1 MEVGRSPANEV
12 AILNNSLFCLL
23 FFFQNEG
30 WKIDKN
36 ITEKCLK
43 IQSTTKI
50 TEINCSQNFSVNSAR
65 VCCATLCLSSKTV
78 NFQRTKAC
86 WRLLAN
92 IFLALFTTTMIE
104 RNCSS
109 VRLDLCPDVVQDLLE
124 YLYTGKVTFTKSNVK
139 GLIVT
144 ADYLLVSNLKQ
155 EAEKYLRS
163 VISEANCMSMYVFA
177 VHSNCDKLK
186 ADATSIIGGN
196 FASVSKTNEF
206 LNLDFNLLLP
216 LVSYDAIIVA
226 TEEEVF
232 EAVLRWVKHEED
244 TRTCHFEELFKSIH
258 LFSLSKEYIQ
268 DNIRTEPLVNRSE
281 GCMEFLIESLNNFS
295 VHKASRLDLRP
306 RRCQEND
313 LTAIVLMG
321 GLCEGRSLKS
331 TLAYFPAQNLWHRL
345 ADMNSDRNEHAVVE
359 CGGLLYCVG
368 GYPRGSSVERF
379 DPLTNEWT
387 QMADLLQ
394 RTFAPAAV
402 SCDGCIY
409 VFGGKDG
416 FEALSTVQCYQ
427 PSSNSWSLGP
437 AMCQARKA
445 LCAVFYRGD
454 VYAIGGCVNDNYALN
469 SLEKL
474 SVATQSWTELSP
486 MTQERKYASAAVTG
500 DKILVI
506 GGFQKTSSS
515 ALGSC
520 ELYCPLTD
528 QWSVVVDLVF
538 PRAAGGIATVG
549 NKVYVLGGRHDRQA
563 QVSVESYDE
572 ESDRWIVEETV
583 LPFGCAWFQCA
594 VATIP
599 KAHIN

>member
-1 MEVGRSPANEV
+1 MSQDTIDDENYRNKLLSK
-12 AILNNSLFCLL
+12 LFRQQRDGVLCDVVLIIKDR
-23 FFFQNEG
+23 E
-30 WKIDKN
+30 
-36 ITEKCLK
+36 
-43 IQSTTKI
+43 
-50 TEINCSQNFSVNSAR
+50 FSAHKSVLA
-65 VCCATLCLSSKTV
+65 ASSEY
-78 NFQRTKAC
+78 
-86 WRLLAN
+86 
-92 IFLALFTTTMIE
+92 FLALFTTTMIE

-186 ADATSIIGGN
+186 ADATSVIGSN
-196 FASVSKTNEF
+196 FASVCKTNEF

-232 EAVLRWVKHEED
+232 EAVLRWVKHEES
-244 TRTCHFEELFKSIH
+244 TRTCHFEQLFKSIH

-268 DNIRTEPLVNRSE
+268 DNIRTEPLVNRNE

-359 CGGLLYCVG
+359 CGGFLYCVG

-437 AMCQARKA
+437 TMCQARKA

-500 DKILVI
+500 GKILVI

-563 QVSVESYDE
+563 QVSVESYEE

-594 VATIP
+594 VAKIP

>member
-1 MEVGRSPANEV
+1 MFAV
-12 AILNNSLFCLL
+12 
-23 FFFQNEG
+23 FQNEG
-30 WKIDKN
+30 WQIDEN
-36 ITEKCLK
+36 ITEKM
-43 IQSTTKI
+43 
-50 TEINCSQNFSVNSAR
+50 SQDTIDDENYRNKLLSKLFRHQREGVLCDVVLIIKDREFSAHKSVLA
-65 VCCATLCLSSKTV
+65 ASSEY
-78 NFQRTKAC
+78 
-86 WRLLAN
+86 
-92 IFLALFTTTMIE
+92 FLALFTTTMIE

-109 VRLDLCPDVVQDLLE
+109 VHLDLCPDVVQDLLE

-144 ADYLLVSNLKQ
+144 ADYLLVSDLKE
-155 EAEKYLRS
+155 EAEKYLCS
-163 VISEANCMSMYVFA
+163 VISEVNCMSMYVFA

-186 ADATSIIGGN
+186 ADATSVIGGN
-196 FASVSKTNEF
+196 FALVSKTNEF
-206 LNLDFNLLLP
+206 LNLGFNLLLP

-244 TRTCHFEELFKSIH
+244 TRKCHFEELFKSVH
-258 LFSLSKEYIQ
+258 LFSLSKEYVQ
-268 DNIRTEPLVNRSE
+268 DNIRTEPLVNRNE
-281 GCMEFLIESLNNFS
+281 KCIEFLIESLKNFG
-295 VHKASRLDLRP
+295 VHEASRLDLRP
-306 RRCQEND
+306 RRCLESD
-313 LTAIVLMG
+313 LRAIVLMG

-359 CGGLLYCVG
+359 CGGFLYCIG
-368 GYPRGSSVERF
+368 GYPRGCSVERF

-394 RTFAPAAV
+394 RTFAPAAI
-402 SCDGCIY
+402 SCDECIY

-445 LCAVFYRGD
+445 LCAVSFAGD
-454 VYAIGGCVNDNYALN
+454 LYAIGGCVNDNYALN
-469 SLEKL
+469 RVEKL
-474 SVATQSWTELSP
+474 SVATQRWTELSP

-500 DKILVI
+500 DNILVI

-520 ELYCPLTD
+520 ELYYPLTD
-528 QWSVVVDLVF
+528 QWSTIADLVF
-538 PRAAGGIATVG
+538 PRAAGGVATVG

-563 QVSVESYDE
+563 VVSVESYDE
-572 ESDRWIVEETV
+572 ESDRWSVKETV

-594 VATIP
+594 VAKIP
-599 KAHIN
+599 KTQIN